1 MFKLTS
7 SFIFNT
13 VTTDYLCLNKTMVDF
28 LWYSRT
34 QVFLIR
40 MPNFGAWGMW
50 LDKVFSVPFIFPTY
64 NSGFCSW
71 VFVCLFVRLF
81 SGGGLL
87 DIYWSLRQLSF
98 LLQATEGGFGQ
109 HQLNG
114 VLFIYISR
122 PQLWWEARRP
132 NLGTTGT
139 TIGPGSRKW
148 ETQQLSPSPT
158 DNQVAGLLSPLL
170 PLQWRWPLNVP
181 SCGRQNA
188 TEAPRFLSPFYSMAH
203 LSR

>member
-1 MFKLTS
+1 MHGVCGLT
-7 SFIFNT
+7 
-13 VTTDYLCLNKTMVDF
+13 K
-28 LWYSRT
+28 
-34 QVFLIR
+34 
-40 MPNFGAWGMW
+40 
-50 LDKVFSVPFIFPTY
+50 FSVYLLSFQPTTLDFV
-64 NSGFCSW
+64 SCFFFFFF
-71 VFVCLFVRLF
+71 FVCLF

-109 HQLNG
+109 YQLNG
-114 VLFIYISR
+114 VLFIYINS
-122 PQLWWEARRP
+122 PQLWWEAGRP
-132 NLGTTGT
+132 NLGTAGT

>member
-1 MFKLTS
+1 MHGVCGLTKLS
-7 SFIFNT
+7 VYLLSFQP
-13 VTTDYLCLNKTMVDF
+13 TTLDF
-28 LWYSRT
+28 
-34 QVFLIR
+34 V
-40 MPNFGAWGMW
+40 
-50 LDKVFSVPFIFPTY
+50 
-64 NSGFCSW
+64 SW
-71 VFVCLFVRLF
+71 FFVCLFVFWWWLARH
-81 SGGGLL
+81 LL
-87 DIYWSLRQLSF
+87 KLETTKF

-114 VLFIYISR
+114 VLFIYISS
-122 PQLWWEARRP
+122 PQLWWEAGRP